1 MAYLDSGIKSGEL
14 AANSSRCVTLGE
26 TQVGFFRTSE
36 GLFAINN
43 VCPHKG
49 APLHDGFVHNGAVT
63 CPWHQWDFRLSDGEC
78 LNVPKV
84 SAKAYAVEERDGV
97 IWVDI
102 EQKGT
107 R

>member
-1 MAYLDSGIKSGEL
+1 MAYLDSGIKSIDL
-14 AANSSRCVTLGE
+14 AENTSLCVAVGE
-26 TQVGFFRTSE
+26 TQVGLFRTAT

-49 APLHDGFVHNGAVT
+49 APLHDGFVHDGGVT

-84 SAKAYAVEERDGV
+84 RVSTYAVEERDGA
-97 IWVDI
+97 IWVNLDA
-102 EQKGT
+102 KGT
-107 R
+107 S